1 MSAARAFDTYDLPD
15 FVVGNTWAGIPLYT
29 VTPAPSGVLTEVEIE
44 FRTGSPAS
52 PAYVA
57 KISASEGDITIVSG
71 QWSFIVPQQVLP
83 LPAGTFYQSIKLYD
97 NSTPK
102 KPYTYTV
109 GTITGT
115 LPSTR

>member
-57 KISASEGDITIVSG
+57 RLLASDNDITIVSG

-97 NSTPK
+97 NSTPP